1 MTDLLTRPWSLE
13 LHSDDYTFS
22 PDDCLL
28 AQSLLEQNKVQLK
41 LTSAY
46 SKLMN
51 ITVTNQKDREL
62 ILYPYPKGGTS
73 KNPSCNQFPIRLP
86 TGHLPVNEKEEIA
99 AGVLKRMNETLAR
112 VQELESALDQPTKIW
127 DTLREAWQKAEDE
140 TDPRM
145 AEIVKQSREMKPILR
160 QLENRIRKVLRR
172 HRELVPIDKV
182 QEMDRASIN
191 WLVRQPGRSNI
202 ERAGTSQRILAIVR
216 HENFNTLENQVL
228 HSYVILAAQTAR
240 EWMLEHKSAEGN
252 PKFRLVSDYM
262 KRCRSYSKY
271 LDELE
276 IGKASPQIT
285 PNYVLIHNPL
295 YNTVFE
301 SWKRLL
307 QHEKVL
313 DDLWAWQA
321 ETWTDF
327 VVLAITLAI
336 DELDESEIVTQSPI
350 LWNSEAI
357 RGRWFKQESSFMVFW
372 LKKTNRIIEIL
383 TRPEKSTDLQCLLR
397 AHIAIRVSELSTSE
411 KRKIVVWTPH
421 TMNRMDLEVATKD
434 ATDILLK
441 AQRVQSVYDNIKNG
455 LIIVPG
461 HDKSEVKNNE
471 VGGVSVEGIALDASG
486 KSLAVGTRA
495 ICDYVQGKITE

>member
-1 MTDLLTRPWSLE
+1 MTNLLTRPWSLN
-13 LHSDDYTFS
+13 LHPQDFSYS

-28 AQSLLEQNKVQLK
+28 AQSEIEQTKVYSKQP
-41 LTSAY
+41 SSF

-51 ITVTNQKDREL
+51 ITITNQKDREL
-62 ILYPYPKGGTS
+62 ILYPYPKSGTS
-73 KNPSCNQFPIRLP
+73 KVPSCINFPVRLP
-86 TGHLPVNEKEEIA
+86 TGHIPKNEKEQEA

-112 VQELESALDQPTKIW
+112 VQELENALDEPTEIW
-127 DTLREAWQKAEDE
+127 ENLRESWKKAEDE
-140 TDPRM
+140 RDPKM
-145 AEIVKQSREMKPILR
+145 AEIVRQSREMKLILR

-240 EWMLEHKSAEGN
+240 EWMLEHKSAVGN
-252 PKFRLVSDYM
+252 PKFKLVSDYM
-262 KRCRSYSKY
+262 KRCRAYSKY
-271 LDELE
+271 MDELE

-307 QHEKVL
+307 QHERVL

-336 DELDESEIVTQSPI
+336 EDLDEAEIVTQSPI
-350 LWNSEAI
+350 IWNSEATS
-357 RGRWFKQESSFMVFW
+357 GRWFKQESSFIVFW
-372 LKKTNRIIEIL
+372 LKETNRIIEIL
-383 TRPEKSTDLQCLLR
+383 TRPEKPGELQSLLR
-397 AHIAIRVSELSTSE
+397 AHIAIRVTELSTSE
-411 KRKIVVWTPH
+411 KHKIVVWTPH
-421 TMNRMDLEVATKD
+421 TMNRMDLDFETKNATE
-434 ATDILLK
+434 ILLK
-441 AQRVQSVYDNIKNG
+441 IQRVRSSFDTIRNG

-461 HDKSEVKNNE
+461 HEKSEVTKNVKN
-471 VGGVSVEGIALDASG
+471 GVSVEGIALDASG
-486 KSLAVGTRA
+486 QSLADGTTA
-495 ICDYVQGKITE
+495 ICEYVQGKITE